1 MVCECGRFF
10 FSSCERR
17 ERTSER
23 SERVSSATPRNE
35 EFPLPSSPWPV
46 VPFAIGLMAV
56 ARRDLSRVELSVIP
70 SPHLSRPEIEDVQLD
85 NHPDGL

>member
-1 MVCECGRFF
+1 MPLSLVLSPVL
-10 FSSCERR
+10 FS
-17 ERTSER
+17 
-23 SERVSSATPRNE
+23 AL

-70 SPHLSRPEIEDVQLD
+70 SPHLSRPEIEDVQPD